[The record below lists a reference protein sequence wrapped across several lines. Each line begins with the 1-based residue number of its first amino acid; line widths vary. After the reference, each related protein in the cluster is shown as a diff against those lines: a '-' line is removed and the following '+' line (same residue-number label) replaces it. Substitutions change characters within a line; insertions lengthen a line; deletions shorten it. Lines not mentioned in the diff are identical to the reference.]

1 MGNLIIFFKIPP
13 ILQLEVG
20 FFSDT
25 KNVSQIF
32 QNLAHLFNLSFIF
45 VNLKKNQRNF
55 FDQGLAHY
63 QPLRGFV
70 CIGFVCIGFVGGC
83 QGRGVVGRCT
93 RLRHR
98 TCKTSR
104 SSRKAQ
110 VHTASAQ
117 NVQDQSFKQKGFG
130 THRFGTERARLVVQV
145 KELRY
150 TASRLIGALRFA
162 RGFKKAPITHKEFE
176 PKSNFF

>member
-1 MGNLIIFFKIPP
+1 MRFHQNLRKLFHGKKILLPMRILTFFFFKYPRFWKLKLEYFPLKKVFHKRAKIVCFSFLKLIMTEVWKDLRIIFWRPIPP

-25 KNVSQIF
+25 KFFSHIF
-32 QNLAHLFNLSFIF
+32 QNLANLFTLNFIF

-55 FDQGLAHY
+55 FESSGAHY
-63 QPLRGFV
+63 QPLR
-70 CIGFVCIGFVGGC
+70 GFVCIGFVGGC

-104 SSRKAQ
+104 SSRKA
-110 VHTASAQ
+110 
-117 NVQDQSFKQKGFG
+117 
-130 THRFGTERARLVVQV
+130 
-145 KELRY
+145 
-150 TASRLIGALRFA
+150 
-162 RGFKKAPITHKEFE
+162 
-176 PKSNFF
+176 